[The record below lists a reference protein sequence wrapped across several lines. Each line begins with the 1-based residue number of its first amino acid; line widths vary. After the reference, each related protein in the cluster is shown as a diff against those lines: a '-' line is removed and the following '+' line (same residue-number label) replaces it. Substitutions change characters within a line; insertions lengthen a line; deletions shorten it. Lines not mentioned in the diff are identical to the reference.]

1 MSELI
6 GEGQIANILRN
17 ELNGEGAP
25 GAPLTPEQAL
35 VADAERDLQDAATLS
50 ASVTDA
56 GIRLPAIA
64 TDEGQPASEE
74 DIRERRKKMMERAA
88 KQRRQGEIGLTR
100 KEAGVATVTMDVEI
114 KARPLSSV
122 FVRWFSAI
130 DMCAGNLARYGE
142 MVLGPRQGQA
152 LLAKLTDSID
162 QIYEDA
168 EKELGRVTSLVN
180 TSEAAAKP
188 GTFVR
193 PTIITPA
200 LHKEGVTI
208 GTKLGF
214 KLYKTI
220 MLYDAAL
227 DLVNPLVWNDIMTE
241 DQQSEQEL
249 QYKREFGKLYKF
261 AAQVNINTFNLLKKG
276 RRPKRAKAADAGAAQ
291 GAGEHADTGHS
302 GEDAGVGADSAAEQ
316 ATHEAAV
323 V

>member
-1 MSELI
+1 MNEII

-17 ELNGEGAP
+17 QLDGEAAP
-25 GAPLTPEQAL
+25 GAALTPEQAL
-35 VADAERDLQDAATLS
+35 VADAERDLQDAAHLS

-56 GIRLPAIA
+56 GIRLPALA
-64 TDEGQPASEE
+64 SDEAEPTSED

-88 KQRRQGEIGLTR
+88 KQRRQGEAGLTR
-100 KEAGVATVTMDVEI
+100 KEAGVATVKMDVEI

-152 LLAKLTDSID
+152 LLAKLTDSIEKL
-162 QIYEDA
+162 YEEA
-168 EKELGRVTSLVN
+168 EKELGRVTTLVN
-180 TSEAAAKP
+180 NAEAAAKP
-188 GTFVR
+188 GGFVR

-220 MLYDAAL
+220 MLFDEAL
-227 DLVNPLVWNDIMTE
+227 ELVNPLVWNDNMTE

-261 AAQVNINTFNLLKKG
+261 AAQVNINTFNSLKKG
-276 RRPKRAKAADAGAAQ
+276 RKPKRAKAEAGTEQGAADLVDAGHEADASAGAE
-291 GAGEHADTGHS
+291 GAVEH
-302 GEDAGVGADSAAEQ
+302 

-323 V
+323 A